1 MRDNFEE
8 EFAESSDYLISA
20 CTRQRVYPREINV
33 ITVTSNKWGQELI
46 EYVCPI
52 CHEIHKSLVYG
63 EY

>member
-8 EFAESSDYLISA
+8 EFQESRDYLMST

-33 ITVTSNKWGQELI
+33 ITVTPNKWGQELV

-52 CHEIHKSLVYG
+52 CHETHKSLVYG